1 MAHEAGGDHVV
12 VDMDQDLEFL
22 RFENGRA
29 HEGDKMDISKL
40 LEFSGETPDGEGRP
54 CYGGDD

>member
-1 MAHEAGGDHVV
+1 MGLVA
-12 VDMDQDLEFL
+12 DMRSKFLEDI
-22 RFENGRA
+22 RFEVQNA

-54 CYGGDD
+54 WYEGED